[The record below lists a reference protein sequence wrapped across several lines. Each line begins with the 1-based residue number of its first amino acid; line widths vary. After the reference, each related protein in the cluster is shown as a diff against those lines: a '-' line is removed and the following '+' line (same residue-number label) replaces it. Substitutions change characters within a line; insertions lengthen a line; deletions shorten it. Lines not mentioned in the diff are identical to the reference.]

1 MGIIEECL
9 GRFNTNPKMAETY
22 GKNVVRWRKREV
34 PGIYGSTEAAKEAH
48 WQSLAALTN
57 LMLKG
62 TGTALLLVPQGSVV
76 RRERTLKAWEVE
88 YEDIAVN
95 SNFNTEF
102 VVMCLR
108 TMLGR
113 QTMIRRKGF
122 AAAGPEAALVGDLI
136 VVLLGCDVPVLLR
149 KDGHEARLV
158 REYYCHGVMKGG
170 MTKALDA
177 GNADLVEFAL
187 H

>member
-22 GKNVVRWRKREV
+22 GKNVLRWRKREV
-34 PGIYGSTEAAKEAH
+34 PGIYGSIEAAKEAH
-48 WQSLAALTN
+48 WQSLTALSN

-62 TGTALLLVPQGSVV
+62 RGTVLLLVPQGSVV

-95 SNFNTEF
+95 SGFNTEF

-113 QTMIRRKGF
+113 QTMIGRKGF
-122 AAAGPEAALVGDLI
+122 AAAGPEAALVGDL
-136 VVLLGCDVPVLLR
+136 VFVLLGCDVPVLLR
-149 KDGHEARLV
+149 KCGR
-158 REYYCHGVMKGG
+158 MG
-170 MTKALDA
+170 MRRDW
-177 GNADLVEFAL
+177 
-187 H
+187 